1 MPWAVICMGSEMLYI
16 LEQRLQ
22 AQSISDDKASRV
34 LQDVVQTM
42 FSDQFLGEL
51 FKPQRMYSATATRQI
66 FDQLAHSSIMRL
78 NAASM
83 DKLYDLMTMAA
94 KYQLLLSPSPFD
106 LPQVAYNH
114 IDTLK
119 HLHLSTDAK
128 KLIDQAQHQLA
139 QLYASFTYT
148 DFFHLRQALAR
159 FYQDKR
165 VKVSLFLQE
174 QLQLP
179 DGNIA
184 CTLTSP
190 LPPNTA
196 IPGTITYYDT
206 AGKVTK
212 TDTVKLPN
220 AAGLKERGPAEKT
233 ELGFNLYAKDK
244 RKKARAA
251 AMAGE
256 GGGGVG
262 GGGAGG
268 RLRRLD
274 RGKEEYDGLLDEEE
288 RKAAG
293 VELNALAKLI
303 GGGGKVEKG
312 GQLSIDQLFP
322 GLGKEGAGEGDKD
335 EGVVIFD
342 SEDKDGLVRR
352 MGELEF
358 KDQSGQED
366 DLLDLMDKA

>member
-42 FSDQFLGEL
+42 FSDAFLGEL
-51 FKPQRMYSATATRQI
+51 FKPQRMYSASATRQI

-94 KYQLLLSPSPFD
+94 KYQLLLCPSPFD

-119 HLHLSTDAK
+119 KLHLSTDAK
-128 KLIDQAQHQLA
+128 KLIDAAQTQLSA
-139 QLYASFTYT
+139 LYASFTYS

-174 QLQLP
+174 GLQLP

-184 CTLTSP
+184 CTLAPP
-190 LPPNTA
+190 LPPNTSA
-196 IPGTITYYDT
+196 P
-206 AGKVTK
+206 GKVTYWGEGGQR
-212 TDTVKLPN
+212 TDTLQLPN
-220 AAGLKERGPAEKT
+220 AAGLRERGAAEKT

-244 RKKARAA
+244 RKKALAA

-256 GGGGVG
+256 GGGGGGVG
-262 GGGAGG
+262 GVGGVGGGG

-274 RGKEEYDGLLDEEE
+274 RGKEEYDGMLDEEE

-293 VELNALAKLI
+293 AELSALAKLI
-303 GGGGKVEKG
+303 GGGGG
-312 GQLSIDQLFP
+312 
-322 GLGKEGAGEGDKD
+322 GEG
-335 EGVVIFD
+335 G
-342 SEDKDGLVRR
+342 GR
-352 MGELEF
+352 G
-358 KDQSGQED
+358 
-366 DLLDLMDKA
+366 